1 MSTFYAPTSEL
12 YHYGV
17 LGMKWGEHR
26 AAKSGKSYQYKSWGT
41 KRNEFKSSRVQ
52 KKLSSGKPISARKE
66 LKLNKMKA
74 KFDRRAEISRDLD
87 KREYEYSKP
96 ASAVGT
102 IAGRAAMSYLSG
114 GTIGFRTKQHQQVSA
129 MISRSA
135 NVPVSEINSFEK
147 NGRPAT
153 VFVASTLTKLVPG
166 TSHTVKAAY
175 MRKGERNYIKEQ
187 FGTRKEQRE
196 RIRNSKKK
204 R

>member
-1 MSTFYAPTSEL
+1 MSIFYAPTSEL

-26 AAKSGKSYQYKSWGT
+26 AARKGGTYQYKSWGT
-41 KRNEFKSSRVQ
+41 KRNEFKSSIVQ
-52 KKLSSGKPISARKE
+52 KKLSSGKPMSARKE

-87 KREYEYSKP
+87 KREHEYSKP

-102 IAGRAAMSYLSG
+102 IAGRVAMPYLSG

-129 MISRSA
+129 MISRSS
-135 NVPVSEINSFEK
+135 NVPVSEINSFGQS
-147 NGRPAT
+147 GRPAT
-153 VFVASTLTKLVPG
+153 VFVASTLTRLVPG

-175 MRKGERNYIKEQ
+175 MRKGEINYIKEQ

-196 RIRNSKKK
+196 RLKNSKK